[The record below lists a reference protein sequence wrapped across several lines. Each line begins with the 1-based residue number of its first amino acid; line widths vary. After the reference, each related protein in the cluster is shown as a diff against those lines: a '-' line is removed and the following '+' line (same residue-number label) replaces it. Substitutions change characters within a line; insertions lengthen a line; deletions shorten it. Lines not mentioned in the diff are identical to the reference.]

1 MRSHILRILGINAVL
16 ALLLFSCRQPSD
28 LDTDRTVV
36 PINVP
41 EITDF
46 SPKAGYLGDT
56 ITIVGKNFVNVE
68 SVTILGLPS
77 PMEFRVVNTNR
88 IISILPV
95 ETPQITTAQVFRRGF
110 LPLTV
115 KAKLGTAYAP
125 SDFLML
131 RGLISGR
138 ITLNNE
144 PLDSADIFLTIPSKD
159 LSGQADLKI
168 YRQTIMPNFTNPR
181 IGWYFVDNESFL
193 LQASQYLE
201 PGEVTIRP
209 IRSGYG
215 FKPIVQTIRTN
226 GNRRLTIAQNFEA
239 VITPPEQMPE
249 VTSVVPTFG
258 SSFSTSM
265 TETGTDITLR
275 GKGFTEVRKVFIGV
289 TYSYSRLP
297 ISLIV
302 SPFLNNL
309 IFTEVSSIQILNDSQ
324 MTIRLPRL
332 PHQIA
337 VRGDQFNNCR
347 ILIVRDDTSLLAS
360 QRITIVS
367 Q

>member
-1 MRSHILRILGINAVL
+1 MRSHILHMFGISAVL
-16 ALLLFSCRQPSD
+16 TLLLFSCRQAQD

-36 PINVP
+36 PTNLP

-56 ITIVGKNFVNVE
+56 LTIIGKNFLNVE
-68 SVTILGLPS
+68 SVGIAGLS
-77 PMEFRVVNTNR
+77 APMEFRVVNPHR
-88 IISILPV
+88 IIAILPV
-95 ETPQITTAQVFRRGF
+95 ETPQITTAQIFRRGF

-125 SDFLML
+125 NDFLML
-131 RGLISGR
+131 RGLISGS

-144 PLDSADIFLTIPSKD
+144 PLDSADIFLTIPSKN

-168 YRQTIMPNFTNPR
+168 YRQTIMSNFTSPR

-201 PGEVTIRP
+201 PGDVTIRP
-209 IRSGYG
+209 VRSGYG
-215 FKPIVQTIRTN
+215 FKPIVQTIRIN
-226 GNRRLTIAQNFEA
+226 SNRRLTVAQNFEA
-239 VITPPEQMPE
+239 VITPREQMPE

-258 SSFSTSM
+258 SSFSATM

-275 GKGFTEVRKVFIGV
+275 GKGFSEVRKVFIGV
-289 TYSYSRLP
+289 TYSYSRFP
-297 ISLIV
+297 VGLIV
-302 SPFLNNL
+302 SPFLNNF
-309 IFTEVSSIQILNDSQ
+309 IFTEASSIQILNDSQ

-347 ILIVRDDTSLLAS
+347 ILIVRDDTSLLAP